1 MILSDIEVAPSRQL
15 LSAKEAQSQQDCRTA
30 GQQDSPQLQNY
41 GTCPAPHLLH
51 CLDGVLETGV
61 ISKDSSWARE
71 LT

>member
-1 MILSDIEVAPSRQL
+1 MILSDIEGAPSRQL
-15 LSAKEAQSQQDCRTA
+15 LSAKEAQSQQDSRTE
-30 GQQDSPQLQNY
+30 GQQDSPQFQNY